1 LRDSAPLDLLLR
13 RGFLT
18 KGQNSLITLES
29 YLFARKTEMPSAFVL
44 FNVESGSEEQILK
57 IAKDLGGVEE
67 AYVSYGVY
75 DLVMRVKAES
85 MEKLKE
91 LVTHKL
97 RTIKNVR
104 STLTL
109 ILTEE

>member
-1 LRDSAPLDLLLR
+1 LPR
-13 RGFLT
+13 
-18 KGQNSLITLES
+18 
-29 YLFARKTEMPSAFVL
+29 AFVL
-44 FNVESGSEEQILK
+44 FNVGAGSEDQVLK
-57 IAKDLGGVEE
+57 DAKAIGGVQE

-75 DLVMRVKAES
+75 DLVLKVKADS
-85 MEKLKE
+85 MELLKE
-91 LVTHKL
+91 LVTHRL